1 MSYRDPRGNP
11 GALFTL
17 DSVISFG
24 SCRQLMGFEV
34 FAKTLTGKTVTINV
48 ESSDSIMIVKS
59 TTCPED
65 VHDTNYGV
73 ATMCRRLK
81 IIGLFCRI

>member
-1 MSYRDPRGNP
+1 MSYRDLRENP
-11 GALFTL
+11 GALCTL

-59 TTCPED
+59 TTRPED
-65 VHDTNYGV
+65 VHDTHYKAMSTQFRNTWPLGV
-73 ATMCRRLK
+73 C
-81 IIGLFCRI
+81 